1 MEKINNF
8 LDYTFIFSNKIQLN
22 VKALLFVIVALILAS
37 LALRLI
43 RKLVSRKLPKEDKI
57 KFVSIFS
64 YLRWLIYL
72 IILFTYIFT
81 G

>member
-57 KFVSIFS
+57 KFADCEDQPH
-64 YLRWLIYL
+64 
-72 IILFTYIFT
+72 
-81 G
+81 

>member
-64 YLRWLIYL
+64 
-72 IILFTYIFT
+72 
-81 G
+81 

>member
-72 IILFTYIFT
+72 FINYF
-81 G
+81 